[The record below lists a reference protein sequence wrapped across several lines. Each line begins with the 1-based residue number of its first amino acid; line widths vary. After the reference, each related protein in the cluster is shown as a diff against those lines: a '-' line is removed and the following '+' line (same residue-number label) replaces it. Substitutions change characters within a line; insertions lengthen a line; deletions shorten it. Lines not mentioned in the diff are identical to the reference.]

1 MRIFCKMGRLDFVVN
16 LVKYIVVKKKFI
28 SFFKE
33 FEIWGF
39 IIYFIGFCIVEDFN

>member
-1 MRIFCKMGRLDFVVN
+1 MRFFRKTGRLDFVVN
-16 LVKYIVVKKKFI
+16 LVKHRCKKKFI

-39 IIYFIGFCIVEDFN
+39 TTHFIGLCIAEDFN